1 MEDRSETKYMKV
13 SEFKAL
19 RKITRPNDDES
30 DSDSD
35 VETSEYS
42 SIRGFE
48 H

>member
-1 MEDRSETKYMKV
+1 MEDKSEAKYMKV

-19 RKITRPNDDES
+19 RKITRPDDES

-42 SIRGFE
+42 SYRGFE